1 MLSRPAVFTLAIV
14 GNAAFSNDAA
24 SNEDD
29 YDGDNQD
36 CGDEKGVVEVPP
48 GGDNV
53 GGGGGADGRRYGFG
67 HVY

>member
-1 MLSRPAVFTLAIV
+1 
-14 GNAAFSNDAA
+14 
-24 SNEDD
+24 
-29 YDGDNQD
+29 
-36 CGDEKGVVEVPP
+36 VPP